1 VNETSEHK
9 YAGTCPDDPDL
20 PTNQPTNPGTHPPT
34 RGFAFLAKQRNYKHT
49 DNWHLSHQI
58 PFCGFYLFTL
68 DSKKKMG
75 FQEEEEHFFF
85 FFFAPT
91 LHKTHK
97 KRMCKHQSLKSTTAV
112 AAAATIYLHL
122 RSSKHLAPHSV
133 DPPGDYHHL
142 LLLHPHPTTPHP
154 QSLPAFPESLT
165 HMMIS
170 SSIPAPTSQQT
181 AAVVYPIY
189 PPTTQH
195 ILVTTTNAATAR
207 AASST
212 PPPPSTLVTSPS
224 QQTPGERCH
233 NEFP

>member
-1 VNETSEHK
+1 MLVPVQMTQ
-9 YAGTCPDDPDL
+9 TCP

-34 RGFAFLAKQRNYKHT
+34 KGFAFLAKQRNYKHR

-58 PFCGFYLFTL
+58 PSCGFYLFTL

-75 FQEEEEHFFF
+75 FQEEEEEEEHFF

-91 LHKTHK
+91 LHKAHK
-97 KRMCKHQSLKSTTAV
+97 KRMCKYQSLKSTTAV
-112 AAAATIYLHL
+112 AAAATIYLHS

-133 DPPGDYHHL
+133 DPPGDHHHL

-170 SSIPAPTSQQT
+170 SSIPAPTSQQS
-181 AAVVYPIY
+181 AAVVYAIY

-207 AASST
+207 AAAAAAHHHHHHH
-212 PPPPSTLVTSPS
+212 
-224 QQTPGERCH
+224 QH
-233 NEFP
+233 